1 MYSDKTGE
9 QIKKLRQRAGLG
21 IRELARLSDI
31 SAGSISAIE
40 RDQNSPTLAT
50 MHKILKAL
58 GTNFGEFFS
67 PKSAEQ
73 ENFVFPPDQMR
84 VIQDAARTNILA
96 FPRRRGIQFDM
107 IRESI
112 SPTEKVIE
120 WESHDCDLGGLI
132 LGGKGHLEIAG
143 GEQKTISKGYAFYIP
158 AGQKHRLINPGPKML
173 ELMTVIYPAK
183 Y

>member
-9 QIKKLRQRAGLG
+9 QIRKLRQRAGLG
-21 IRELARLSDI
+21 IRELARLSDM

-50 MHKILKAL
+50 LHKILKAL
-58 GTNFGEFFS
+58 GTNFGDFFS
-67 PKSAEQ
+67 PKAALE
-73 ENFVFPPDQMR
+73 ENFVFPPDQMH
-84 VIQDAARTNILA
+84 VIEDIARKNIIA
-96 FPRRRGIQFDM
+96 FPRRRDIQFDM

-112 SPTEKVIE
+112 APTEKDIE

-132 LGGKGHLEIAG
+132 LTGKGHLEIAG
-143 GEQKTISKGYAFYIP
+143 REQKTISKGYVFYIP
-158 AGQKHRLINPGPKML
+158 AGQKHRLINPGPKVL
-173 ELMTVIYPAK
+173 ELITVFYPAK